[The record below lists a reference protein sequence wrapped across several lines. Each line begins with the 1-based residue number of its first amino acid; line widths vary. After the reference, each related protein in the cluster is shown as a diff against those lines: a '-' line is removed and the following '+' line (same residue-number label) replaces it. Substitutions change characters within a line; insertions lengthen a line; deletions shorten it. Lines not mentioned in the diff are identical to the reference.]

1 MKAMRTLLKVFV
13 LLGFSLSLSGQV
25 DTSLNMDQ
33 FVFPDFSVGIVKL
46 HNGEKVVL
54 KLNYN
59 IVTEKMVFMQEGKI
73 FDIVNQSSIDT
84 VYMHERKFVPIGKA
98 FYEILV
104 NKPVSLF
111 LQNKGTVKAPSRP
124 AAYGGSSDVSSSTY
138 INNMRLGNDVF
149 RMNHKAQVNIVE
161 NSLFWIR
168 KNGQMYLIS
177 QRKQLFKLFPDKR
190 SMIREILQQ
199 NQVDI
204 ENTPQLVMLVNSVNG
219 QTN

>member
-104 NKPVSLF
+104 NKPVALF